1 MPQRLDVRRYLTNY
15 DSARAGHVIT
25 DVLVIGSG
33 VAGARAALEAAGERD
48 VILVT
53 KGSFEQ
59 SSTSWAQGGIAA
71 ALGPADSAK
80 CHLDD
85 TMRVGCGLCVR
96 AAVEVLVGEGPG
108 RIAELISWG
117 FEADRDG
124 SDLALAREGGHSLHR
139 VIHAQGD
146 QTGRVLSDTLSKKV
160 QMAAKLRVF
169 DHCFVIDLLTIDG
182 VCRGAVT
189 YHPKYGHQLIW
200 ARRTI
205 LASGGCGQLWRETTN
220 PSVVT
225 GDGLAAALRAGARL
239 RDLEMMQFHPTTLY
253 VAGAGRALI
262 SEAVRGEGAYLVDKA
277 GGRFMRDFHADMELA
292 PRDVVSRA
300 IHAHLIATRA
310 NCVFLDVR
318 HLKGFAERFPQIA
331 RLCRDFQIDVTTDL
345 IPVRPSAHY
354 LVGGIEVNLD
364 GQTSVP
370 GLLCCGEAS
379 STGVHGANR
388 MASNSLLEGLVFG
401 ARAGRA
407 AADACEREA
416 GQPQVFRAV
425 HEVAKS
431 QRTTL
436 DLPDIRNSLR
446 SVMWRNVGIV
456 RDAERL
462 RETCDIL
469 KFWAHYTLDKTFDE
483 PGGWEL
489 QNMVLVAHATASS
502 ALERGESLGVHFRS
516 DAPEQERSAG
526 GRLYHLITTRD
537 IVTRVWH
544 EG

>member
-1 MPQRLDVRRYLTNY
+1 MLQRLDARRYLTNF

-33 VAGARAALEAAGERD
+33 VAGARAAIEAAGERD

-96 AAVEVLVGEGPG
+96 AAVEVLVSEGPG

-146 QTGRVLSDTLSKKV
+146 QTGRVLSDTLAKV
-160 QMAAKLRVF
+160 VQAAARLRVF

-239 RDLEMMQFHPTTLY
+239 RDMEMMQFHPTTLY

-388 MASNSLLEGLVFG
+388 MASNSLLEGLVYG
-401 ARAGRA
+401 ARAGRT
-407 AADACEREA
+407 AADACGREA

-425 HEVAKS
+425 HEAAKS

-469 KFWAHYTLDKTFDE
+469 KFWGHYTLDKTFDE
-483 PGGWEL
+483 PDGWEL
-489 QNMVLVAHATASS
+489 QNMLLIAHATASS

-516 DAPEQERSAG
+516 DAPEVERSAG
-526 GRLYHLITTRD
+526 ERLYHLITTRD
-537 IVTRVWH
+537 GVTRAWH